1 MKNPTAELIERAR
14 KYMAKRYG
22 RDMQATED
30 GTFFYMAMPAI
41 GPSRT
46 WYRVEV
52 GYVCADGSLVD
63 GRGDRDEVIAR
74 LN

>member
-22 RDMQATED
+22 RDDMQATED
-30 GTFFYMAMPAI
+30 GNFFYMSK
-41 GPSRT
+41 PSFGAP
-46 WYRVEV
+46 YKSEV
-52 GYVCADGSLVD
+52 GYVCVD
-63 GRGDRDEVIAR
+63 GALWDNTGDRDEKIAN